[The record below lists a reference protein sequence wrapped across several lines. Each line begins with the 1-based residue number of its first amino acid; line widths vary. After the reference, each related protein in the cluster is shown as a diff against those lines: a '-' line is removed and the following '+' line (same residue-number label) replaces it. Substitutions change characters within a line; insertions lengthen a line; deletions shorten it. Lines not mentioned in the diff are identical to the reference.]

1 MMAAERMEDP
11 LLRYRSDAEL
21 DPVFDAIEDI
31 RATLAWR
38 RWQKHT
44 SLVT

>member
-1 MMAAERMEDP
+1 MAAERMEDP

-21 DPVFDAIEDI
+21 DRVFDAIEDT
-31 RATLAWR
+31 RAAGTWR